1 MSEASETLKK
11 VMAAYPGIKKL
22 AAQKE
27 AMRQAL
33 INKGFTEDL
42 FEKRLE
48 DMREYG
54 QMLAAL
60 DFSIDSAIKENGY
73 THDFGDGLTLSSVL
87 KNKLLA
93 STKIPDEYTYKTFYN
108 NRDILYIPVRPFKAS
123 SASFWHAGA
132 SSLLY
137 IPQLDY
143 SPCTALYEG
152 FSWNNTA
159 MYVHDTYEVDLA
171 NCTTVDFS
179 RFNMMKKL
187 VLKNAG
193 KCIGYSAI
201 FQDCGN
207 IEVVEGL
214 DVSGVDRLSQS
225 MLFRS
230 SPITL
235 RFAEGSII
243 RYANSIFAY
252 YNSTGVNLY
261 VDNATS
267 PETVYNICMH
277 AYDWKTNPRGLT
289 KDEGEYV
296 QNGEKYKMTTTL
308 NFGST
313 LRAKVAQAYPGVDLA
328 KIMEDKGWTY

>member
-1 MSEASETLKK
+1 MSEASETLKR
-11 VMAAYPGIKKL
+11 VMAAYPSIKKL

-54 QMLAAL
+54 QLLAAL
-60 DFSIDSAIKENGY
+60 DFSIDSAINENGY
-73 THDFGDGLTLSSVL
+73 THDFGDGLTLSRVL
-87 KNKLLA
+87 KDKLLA
-93 STKIPDEYTYKTFYN
+93 SASVPNEYTTRTFYR
-108 NRDILYIPVRPFKAS
+108 NRDILYIPVRPFKAGN
-123 SASFWHAGA
+123 ANLWHAA
-132 SSLLY
+132 ATSLLY

-143 SPCTALYEG
+143 SPCTSLYEG
-152 FSWNNTA
+152 FSWVNGA
-159 MYVHDTYEVDLA
+159 LYVHDTYEVDLK

-187 VLKNAG
+187 VLKNSA
-193 KCIGYSAI
+193 KCTGYNAI
-201 FQDCGN
+201 FQSCN
-207 IEVVEGL
+207 NLEVVEGL
-214 DVSGVDRLSQS
+214 DVSRVDKLAQS
-225 MLFRS
+225 MLFNS

-252 YNSTGVNLY
+252 YNSLGVNAN
-261 VDNATS
+261 VDMATS

-277 AYDWKTNPRGLT
+277 AYDWKTNPQGLT
-289 KDEGEYV
+289 KDDGEYT
-296 QNGEKYKMTTTL
+296 QNGGKYKMTTTL
-308 NFGST
+308 NLGSA